1 MQIPQALRG
10 AVTHQPDAL
19 ASSHPLQ
26 TDYLVKGCG
35 ATAMAFVDVMLKE
48 TDASFIMVDKRT
60 ASGGHWN
67 DAYPFVR
74 LHQPSACYGV
84 ASRVLGHGRKDSNGF
99 NQGLLELA
107 SGYEVTDYFHQLMR
121 DTFLASGRVRFYP
134 MSELVGEP
142 GSGTYAIRSLLS
154 GATQAVDVGKRLVDA
169 TMTHTSIPLTHTRK
183 FTVADDV
190 TCYPPNDLVRLAPG
204 YKHYTVMGAGKTA
217 IDSVLWLLANGAPPQ
232 SITWVLPRDPWLL
245 NRAHFQPGL
254 DYFDQSI
261 GGVARQF
268 ETFATARS
276 VRELCLQMEA
286 AGSWMRP
293 DPNVWPTMFHGATV
307 TRLEL
312 EHLRG
317 IKNMVRLG
325 RVQHIDTHRVQLERG
340 ELPSH
345 PETLY
350 VDCTARAIEYAT
362 QGDAAQSVFEDA
374 LVRLHMIRVYQP
386 TFSAALIGHI
396 EATMTDDATK
406 RQLCQPTLM
415 TNTVEDYLHVMS
427 VNMRNQAAWNT
438 LPELRNWIRT
448 CRLDWYGET
457 FAQVAKDDAP
467 RREMLA
473 RLAAAAGPALENL
486 QRLMATAAG
495 GRATDFA

>member
-1 MQIPQALRG
+1 MA
-10 AVTHQPDAL
+10 
-19 ASSHPLQ
+19 LQ

-48 TDASFIMVDKRT
+48 TDANFIMVDRR
-60 ASGGHWN
+60 AAPGGHWN

-74 LHQPSACYGV
+74 LHQPSACYGA
-84 ASRVLGHGRKDSNGF
+84 ASRTLGHGRTDSTGF

-107 SGYEVTDYFHQLMR
+107 SGFEVTDYFHQLMR
-121 DTFLASGRVRFYP
+121 DTFMASGRVSFHP

-142 GSGTYAIRSLLS
+142 GSGTHAIRSLLS
-154 GATQAVDVGKRLVDA
+154 DATQAVDVRKRLVDA

-183 FTVADDV
+183 FTVADGV
-190 TCYPPNDLVRLAPG
+190 TCIPPNDLVRLAPG

-217 IDSVLWLLANGAPPQ
+217 IDSVLCLLANGATPQ
-232 SITWVLPRDPWLL
+232 RITWVLPRDPWLL

-254 DYFDQSI
+254 DHFDQSI

-268 ETFATARS
+268 ETFANASS

-286 AGSWMRP
+286 AGLWLRP

-307 TRLEL
+307 TRLEHA
-312 EHLRG
+312 HLRG
-317 IKNMVRLG
+317 ITNMVRLG
-325 RVQHIDTHRVQLERG
+325 RVQHIDTHRVQLELG

-350 VDCTARAIEYAT
+350 VDCTARAIEYAAP
-362 QGDAAQSVFEDA
+362 GDAAQSVFEDG
-374 LVRLHMIRVYQP
+374 LVRLHMVRIYQP

-396 EATMTDDATK
+396 EATMADDAVK
-406 RQLCQPTLM
+406 RQLCQPTHM
-415 TNTVEDYLHVMS
+415 TDTVESYLQVMA
-427 VNMRNQAAWNT
+427 VNMRNQAAWNA
-438 LPELRNWIRT
+438 LPALRSWIRT

-457 FAQVAKDDAP
+457 MAQVAKDDAP
-467 RREMLA
+467 RREVLA
-473 RLAAAAGPALENL
+473 RLAAATGPALLNL
-486 QRLMATAAG
+486 QRLTAGLAAGASAATAGNA
-495 GRATDFA
+495 A

>member
-1 MQIPQALRG
+1 MA
-10 AVTHQPDAL
+10 
-19 ASSHPLQ
+19 LQ
-26 TDYLVKGCG
+26 TDYLVQGCG

-48 TDASFIMVDKRT
+48 TDANFILVDKRS
-60 ASGGHWN
+60 APGGHWN

-84 ASRVLGHGRKDSNGF
+84 ASRALGHGRTDSTGF

-107 SGYEVTDYFHQLMR
+107 SGFEVTDYFHQLMR
-121 DTFLASGRVRFYP
+121 DTFLASGRVNFHP
-134 MSELVGEP
+134 MSEVVGEP
-142 GSGTYAIRSLLS
+142 GSGAYAIRSLLS
-154 GATQAVDVGKRLVDA
+154 GATQTVDVRKRLVDA

-183 FTVADDV
+183 FTVADGV
-190 TCYPPNDLVRLAPG
+190 TCVPPNDLMRLSPG
-204 YKHYTVMGAGKTA
+204 WKHFTVMGAGKTA

-268 ETFATARS
+268 ETFATASS

-286 AGSWMRP
+286 AGLWMRP

-312 EHLRG
+312 EHLLG
-317 IKNMVRLG
+317 IENMVRLG
-325 RVQHIDTHRVQLERG
+325 RVQHIDTHRVQLARG
-340 ELPSH
+340 ELSSH
-345 PETLY
+345 PDTLY
-350 VDCTARAIEYAT
+350 VDCTARAIEYAAK
-362 QGDAAQSVFEDA
+362 GDAAQSVFEDA
-374 LVRLHMIRVYQP
+374 LVRLHMIRIYQP

-396 EATMTDDATK
+396 EATMADDATK
-406 RQLCQPTLM
+406 RQLCQPTRM
-415 TNTVEDYLHVMS
+415 TDTVEDYLQVTT
-427 VNMRNQAAWNT
+427 VNMRNQAAWNA

-457 FAQVAKDDAP
+457 IAQVAKDDVP
-467 RREMLA
+467 RREVLA
-473 RLAAAAGPALENL
+473 RMAAATRPALENL
-486 QRLMATAAG
+486 QRLTAGLAAG
-495 GRATDFA
+495 GAVATAGSAA